1 MRKKRRARPRLFWRR
16 LLIVL
21 GILAVVIAAAC
32 GIRACVASWQLP
44 QTILSDPDFL
54 EIEDRYQGA
63 LLIPNYDLPKN
74 TYEDALFSTDE
85 NGYRSY
91 QSEGALNGV
100 DVSSWQG
107 EIDWDAVKAAGFDFA
122 MLRIGFRGQ
131 TEGTVYED
139 ERFAENYDGA
149 VAAGLQ
155 VGVYFYSQ
163 AVEQQEARE
172 EADFVL
178 DTLSGRSLQFPVA
191 YDWEP
196 ADDAG
201 VPAAGASSETPARTE
216 QATPEDVTAFT
227 NVFCERIA
235 SGGYEPCYYTNKS
248 MGYTTFDLEALKNYP
263 IWYAEY
269 QPYPSFYYDF
279 AIWQYTNEA
288 VVPGIPEPT
297 DLNIA
302 FRAFS

>member
-32 GIRACVASWQLP
+32 GIRACVASWRLP
-44 QTILSDPDFL
+44 QTIFSDPEYL
-54 EIEDRYQGA
+54 EIEDRYQGTM
-63 LLIPNYDLPKN
+63 LIPNYDLPQN
-74 TYEDALFSTDE
+74 LYEDALFSTDE
-85 NGYRSY
+85 HGYKSY
-91 QSEGALNGV
+91 ESENAFKGV

-122 MLRIGFRGQ
+122 ILRVGFRGQ

-139 ERFAENYDGA
+139 ERFEENYAGA

-155 VGVYFYSQ
+155 VGAYFYSQ
-163 AVEQQEARE
+163 AVTQEEARE

-178 DTLSGRSLQFPVA
+178 ETLSGRSLQFPVA
-191 YDWEP
+191 FDWEP
-196 ADDAG
+196 ADEAG
-201 VPAAGASSETPARTE
+201 VAAAGASSDDPARTE
-216 QATPEDVTAFT
+216 QTTPEDVTAFT

-235 SGGYEPCYYTNKS
+235 AGGYEPCYYTNKS
-248 MGYTTFDLEALKNYP
+248 MGYTTFDLEALENYP

-279 AIWQYTNEA
+279 AIWQYTNAAE
-288 VVPGIPEPT
+288 VPGIPEAA

>member
-54 EIEDRYQGA
+54 EIEDRYQGTT
-63 LLIPNYDLPKN
+63 LIPNYDLPKN

-91 QSEGALNGV
+91 QSEEALKGV

-178 DTLSGRSLQFPVA
+178 DTLGGPQPAVPRRLRLGTGRRCRR
-191 YDWEP
+191 
-196 ADDAG
+196 ADG
-201 VPAAGASSETPARTE
+201 GASSETPRARSRQRPKTSPPL
-216 QATPEDVTAFT
+216 QTCSVSASRRAAMNRAIIRTNRWATRRLTSRRSKIT
-227 NVFCERIA
+227 
-235 SGGYEPCYYTNKS
+235 
-248 MGYTTFDLEALKNYP
+248 P

-269 QPYPSFYYDF
+269 QPYPSFYYDY
-279 AIWQYTNEA
+279 ANLA
-288 VVPGIPEPT
+288 VYKRRRGPRHPRT
-297 DLNIA
+297 HWT
-302 FRAFS
+302 